1 MSKFKKI
8 IDEIKGNEDFSEVKS
23 IRLRDIFT
31 GRILTKKFVRKQF
44 FLIVLV
50 AFCTFFYVDNRFYCE
65 KQLAKEAKLKKEI
78 RDLKYE
84 SLTIS
89 ADLMRIGRQ
98 SHILKKINEKGIPLK
113 ENKTPPIVV
122 E

>member
-8 IDEIKGNEDFSEVKS
+8 IDEIKGNEDFSELKS
-23 IRLRDIFT
+23 ISLRDIFT
-31 GRILTKKFVRKQF
+31 GRIFTKKIVVKQF
-44 FLIVLV
+44 LLIGLI
-50 AFCTFFYVDNRFYCE
+50 AFCAFFYVDNRFYCE
-65 KQLAKEAKLKKEI
+65 KQLAKEAKMKKEI

-89 ADLMRIGRQ
+89 AELMKISRQ
-98 SHILKKINEKGIPLK
+98 SHVQKMINEKGIPLK